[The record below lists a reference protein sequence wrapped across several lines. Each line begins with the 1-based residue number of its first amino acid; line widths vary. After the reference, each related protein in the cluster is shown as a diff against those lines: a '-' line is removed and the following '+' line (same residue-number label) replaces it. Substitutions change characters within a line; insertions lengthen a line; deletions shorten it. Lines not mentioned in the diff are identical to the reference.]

1 MVKKYLFVSRLIF
14 HEAVTATCSAFG
26 KQTRSPKIKNVF
38 VLKYDFPP
46 NVQEQI
52 CWNSV
57 ACRTAEPTLISEVSL
72 TETRVIVTVGRTA
85 PEGQG
90 DKSKYKKVD

>member
-14 HEAVTATCSAFG
+14 LEAVTATCSAFG

-52 CWNSV
+52 NSV

-72 TETRVIVTVGRTA
+72 TETRVIATVGRTA
-85 PEGQG
+85 PEG
-90 DKSKYKKVD
+90 DKSKYTTVD

>member
-52 CWNSV
+52 NSV